1 MVDITVDATWR
12 LSRSEFLSPSLPT
25 GTITGYGEVLMVT
38 PYGNG
43 ATVFGAA
50 GRSATVPTTMITRV
64 LSDVKED
71 FVEFEGRPIK
81 FANLV
86 EALSMF
92 FEKWRLEDAGKP
104 VAQEAPF
111 VEMQPPLPP
120 PPREEELPPP
130 KNPAVPVPEPEPTPP
145 TPMPVRG

>member
-38 PYGNG
+38 PYSKG
-43 ATVFGAA
+43 ATMFGAA

-64 LSDVKED
+64 LGDVKED

-81 FANLV
+81 FSNLV

-92 FEKWRLEDAGKP
+92 FDKWRLEDASKP
-104 VAQEAPF
+104 PEQVAF

-120 PPREEELPPP
+120 PPKEDALPPP
-130 KNPAVPVPEPEPTPP
+130 KDPMVPVPEPEPPP
-145 TPMPVRG
+145 ASA